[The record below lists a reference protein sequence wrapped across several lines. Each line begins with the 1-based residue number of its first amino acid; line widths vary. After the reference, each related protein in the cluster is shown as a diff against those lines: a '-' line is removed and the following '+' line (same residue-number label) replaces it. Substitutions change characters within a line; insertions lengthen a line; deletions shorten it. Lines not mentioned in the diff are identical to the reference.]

1 MENWTRTV
9 NERKFLVRGLPEAV
23 APSEAHL
30 QIFDNY
36 LPGTDLRLRKERNPS
51 TDQYKFFIDKVSRED
66 PNQLGLSR
74 IELSKEEYNTFS
86 SFRGREIRKNRYEI
100 TCGDSK
106 YFFDVF
112 LGRLKGLFTATTDS
126 FGTSASSG
134 GDSPTG
140 SVGEISG
147 DQFFDG
153 QNLVEMDIQNIL
165 AYLKKKEA
173 S

>member
-1 MENWTRTV
+1 MENWIRTV

-23 APSEAHL
+23 APAEAHL

-51 TDQYKFFIDKVSRED
+51 TEQYEFFIDKVSRMN
-66 PNQLGLSR
+66 PNQLELSR
-74 IELSKEEYNTFS
+74 IELSKEEYDTFS
-86 SFRGREIRKNRYEI
+86 NFRGREIRKNRYEI

-112 LGRLKGLFTATTDS
+112 LGSLKGLFTATTDS
-126 FGTSASSG
+126 FGTSGNNG
-134 GDSPTG
+134 GNLPTG
-140 SVGEISG
+140 SVGEITG
-147 DQFFDG
+147 DKFFEG
-153 QNLVEMDIQNIL
+153 QNLVKMDIEKVL
-165 AYLKKKEA
+165 AYLNEKEA